1 MNAPPDKMK
10 SDREASIMLID
21 TEDPAI
27 LAHLN
32 PVEAQMLRNIA
43 QRIGM
48 VARERIERA
57 DIELPPQSRP
67 VRVEW
72 AAAK

>member
-1 MNAPPDKMK
+1 M
-10 SDREASIMLID
+10 IID

-32 PVEAQMLRNIA
+32 PVEAQMLRNIT

-57 DIELPPQSRP
+57 DSDMPAQSRP

-72 AAAK
+72 AAAR

>member
-1 MNAPPDKMK
+1 
-10 SDREASIMLID
+10 MLID

-32 PVEAQMLRNIA
+32 PVEVQVLRNIT

-57 DIELPPQSRP
+57 DSDTPPQIRP
-67 VRVEW
+67 LRVEW
-72 AAAK
+72 AAAQ

>member
-1 MNAPPDKMK
+1 M
-10 SDREASIMLID
+10 IID

-32 PVEAQMLRNIA
+32 PVEAQMLRNIT
-43 QRIGM
+43 QRIGL

-57 DIELPPQSRP
+57 DPDMPAQSRA
-67 VRVEW
+67 VRMERV
-72 AAAK
+72 AAE